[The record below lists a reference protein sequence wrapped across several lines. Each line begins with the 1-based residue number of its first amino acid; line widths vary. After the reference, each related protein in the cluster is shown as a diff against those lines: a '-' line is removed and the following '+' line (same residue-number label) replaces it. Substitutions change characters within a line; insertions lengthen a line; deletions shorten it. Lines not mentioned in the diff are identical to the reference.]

1 MNQYVKLSLKFMAIF
16 LIALFCSEDLIAQR
30 QKISYYP
37 LTANQPDSTANP
49 REVVSDKAHLR
60 AQTNRDYDNLISSVA
75 PEYEL
80 VNLNSFKYYRIAEL
94 PHHPVYYQ
102 EIIPA
107 DTAFEYSGKIDTILG
122 YPCRHAR
129 MMIFSNTVE
138 FWVADELPFKA
149 TPYPSI
155 GIADGSVLKVLI
167 NGSGGYEAFK
177 VEHEKGGVF
186 FPELLG
192 EELSQT
198 EYQKRLRD
206 NHVRKIDV
214 FSDVQLSFG
223 NPIHNPVNHHADSVF
238 HYSKGTVA
246 LKKVALPALYN
257 HTVFLKLSEKSA
269 GDAYDR
275 TGSVFLIRP
284 SHKITFLDALLD
296 SLQVLPVMKDNNGKE
311 YHGFTQTSGYEPPV
325 ELLRFFTPF
334 GVGHFNDKRQVSG
347 LQWQDSA
354 YYEQDVSSAV
364 IPFSEDEV
372 WIGVYIANYD
382 KGGHRVS
389 LSLDAHPNSQSKST
403 QPDSL
408 WALPLFQT
416 LNIMEMSG
424 QEYSRFFDNDTLCV
438 DFEIPDHVED
448 LQLRYISTGHGGW
461 AEGDEF
467 TPKVNTILIDDEEVY
482 SYTPWREDC
491 SVYRPLNPASGNFW
505 NGISSSD
512 LSRSGWCP
520 GAATNPEYITLPGLE
535 PGKHTIKVI
544 IPQGEPEENSFS
556 SWNVS
561 GLLTG
566 KMKE

>member
-1 MNQYVKLSLKFMAIF
+1 MNQYFKRSLKFIAYF
-16 LIALFCSEDLIAQR
+16 AIALFCSEDVTAQR
-30 QKISYYP
+30 QRIAYYP
-37 LTANQPDSTANP
+37 LSANQPDTSASP
-49 REVVSDKAHLR
+49 HVVISDNNHLR
-60 AQTNRDYDNLISSVA
+60 AETMKDYDNLISSVV

-80 VNLNSFKYYRIAEL
+80 VNLNSFKYYRVAEL

-102 EIIPA
+102 ENIPS
-107 DTAFEYSGKIDTILG
+107 DTGFDYSGKTDTILG

-149 TPYPSI
+149 TPYPSV

-192 EELSQT
+192 KELSQKD
-198 EYQKRLRD
+198 YQNRLRD
-206 NHVRKIDV
+206 NHVQKIDI
-214 FSDVQLSFG
+214 FSDVRLSFG
-223 NPIHNPVNHHADSVF
+223 NPIHNPVNTDADSVF

-284 SHKITFLDALLD
+284 THKKSFLDALRD
-296 SLQVLPVMKDNNGKE
+296 SLQVLPVTEDNNGRK
-311 YHGFTQTSGYEPPV
+311 YRGFTKTAQYEPPV

-334 GVGHFNDKRQVSG
+334 GVGYFNEKRQVSG

-354 YYEQDVSSAV
+354 YYEQDVSSAI
-364 IPFSEDEV
+364 IPFSGDEV

-389 LSLDAHPNSQSKST
+389 ISLDAHPSSQSKRA
-403 QPDSL
+403 QPDTL

-438 DFEIPDHVED
+438 DFEIPENIEG
-448 LQLRYISTGHGGW
+448 LQLRYISSGHGGW

-491 SVYRPLNPASGNFW
+491 SVYRTLNPASGNFW

-520 GAATNPEYITLPGLE
+520 GAATNPEYTNLRSLE

-544 IPQGEPEENSFS
+544 IPQGKPEGNSFS

-566 KMKE
+566 KKKE